1 MVEENKSPENDHSDM
16 LILEGKEITEEELK
30 TYLEMTVNA

>member
-1 MVEENKSPENDHSDM
+1 MVEESKSAEKDQSGT

-30 TYLEMTVNA
+30 TYLEMTVTA